1 MKKISAYL
9 SNYTAAS
16 SGFSEGRLKDDPG
29 DGTGSGI
36 TVQTHNDF
44 LYGFLAPIKKWLG
57 TASETD
63 ESETAS
69 DVLTAIERAAGVA
82 NENVIAWSN
91 TTTYAQDDHVMY
103 LGVQFV
109 SMEAANVGNNPI
121 DTPLKWLPCFGRDE
135 AMRIYRDGHDL
146 PGGFSPLHNPRDA
159 TYFREFWKWGKYNF
173 GGAAGRNFQAYGV
186 HLAGQLI
193 TGVADYVAIFGIG
206 NADQYPLLD
215 IIAPD
220 VMGSRTLLDTKGRV
234 PRCADATGGSSVA
247 VGLPQ
252 EDQFQGHNVFG
263 SINSYGVP
271 TAGAV
276 VNVMS
281 SASTTGPLGFSAGI
295 VPDGINGTLRTGSE
309 TRMKNYAVGLRS
321 VLVLKEI

>member
-121 DTPLKWLPCFGRDE
+121 DTP
-135 AMRIYRDGHDL
+135 
-146 PGGFSPLHNPRDA
+146 RDA
-159 TYFREFWKWGKYNF
+159 IYFREFWKWGKYNF